1 MKTIPK
7 YKIISKTVNVNQDN
21 TVYEQ
26 GEVEVYDHEVD
37 RAIIV
42 MDVPDVDL
50 TNELIGTILDCLNN
64 YPEPE
69 QNEYIEEDIGY

>member
-1 MKTIPK
+1 M
-7 YKIISKTVNVNQDN
+7 NVNQDN

-50 TNELIGTILDCLNN
+50 TNELIRTILDCLNN
-64 YPEPE
+64 YE

>member
-1 MKTIPK
+1 MKTIPR
-7 YKIISKTVNVNQDN
+7 YKIISRTVNVNQDN

-37 RAIIV
+37 RTIIV

-50 TNELIGTILDCLNN
+50 TNELIRTILDCLNN
-64 YPEPE
+64 YE